1 MSGFLELMAVALT
14 AMFAENFLLVS
25 CMGVGTRLKA
35 FRDPR
40 DAIRT
45 GLCLTVVMLLSTLL
59 CWCVDER
66 ILVHYGLGYFRVFVC
81 ALLVPAT
88 VWGLRQF
95 LRLFVP
101 ELFRRN
107 DIHLRTVTTNASALG
122 CVLLVCLRNYSLAEA
137 LLFALFGGLGVTLA
151 LANLTHLLRE
161 AELEQCPKCFRG
173 IPIRLIT
180 AGLMAMSLVG
190 FYGLHIV

>member
-1 MSGFLELMAVALT
+1 MAVALT
-14 AMFAENFLLVS
+14 AAFAENFLLVS
-25 CMGVGTRLKA
+25 CMGIGTRLKA

-45 GLCLTVVMLLSTLL
+45 GLCLTTVMVLSTLL
-59 CWCVDER
+59 CWGVDEM
-66 ILVHYGLGYFRVFVC
+66 ILRHYGLGYYRVFAF
-81 ALLVPAT
+81 ALLVPGT
-88 VWGLRQF
+88 VWFLRQF

-107 DIHLRTVTTNASALG
+107 DLHLRTVTTNASALG
-122 CVLLVCLRNYSLAEA
+122 CVLLVSLRSYSLVEG
-137 LLFALFGGLGVTLA
+137 LIFAFFGGLGVTVA
-151 LANLTHLLRE
+151 LANFTHLLRE
-161 AELEQCPKCFRG
+161 ADLEQCPKCFRG

-190 FYGLHIV
+190 FYGLHIG

>member
-1 MSGFLELMAVALT
+1 MGSFIELMAVALT
-14 AMFAENFLLVS
+14 AMFAENFLLVN
-25 CMGVGTRLKA
+25 CMGIGTRLRA
-35 FRDPR
+35 FRDPK

-45 GLCLTVVMLLSTLL
+45 GLCLTAVMVVSTLV
-59 CWCVDER
+59 CWCVDGAVLR
-66 ILVHYGLGYFRVFVC
+66 HYALTWYRTFVF
-81 ALLVPAT
+81 ALLVPGT
-88 VWGLRQF
+88 VWAIRQF

-122 CVLLVCLRNYSLAEA
+122 CVLLVSLRSYALGEA
-137 LLFALFGGLGVTLA
+137 LIFALCGGLGVTVA
-151 LANLTHLLRE
+151 LANFTHLLGE